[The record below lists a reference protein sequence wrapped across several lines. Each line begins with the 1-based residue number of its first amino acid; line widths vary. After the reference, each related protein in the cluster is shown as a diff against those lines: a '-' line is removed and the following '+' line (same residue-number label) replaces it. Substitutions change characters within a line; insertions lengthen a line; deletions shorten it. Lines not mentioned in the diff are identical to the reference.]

1 LAQLKVI
8 ARGDLMAG
16 DAITLQQNKDPRSLA
31 TGPSRSEKY
40 VYCAIVQLVVVFFGL
55 ARLDCGTCL

>member
-1 LAQLKVI
+1 
-8 ARGDLMAG
+8 MAG
-16 DAITLQQNKDPRSLA
+16 DAISLQQNKDPRSLA